1 MAVSHSGECQHEKR
15 SLTTA
20 LLDQIASSRMVTTGA
35 IIPPT
40 NVADYS
46 RVDLGESVRMSL
58 MLTPRTR
65 GPLKE
70 QVLEVL
76 AAMDTALAKVE
87 HRMMV
92 TFQTVFL
99 RDPKYQKDCEEI
111 FCKHYGSDAPVTS
124 FVLQPPCSGA
134 ALAVEAWAIGGKG
147 VRVERLGP
155 HSLSVS
161 YDSVRWIHCAGL
173 SSRPHQTGVYAQTIE
188 VLNKIG
194 EALRLSN
201 SAFENVVRTWFYLGH
216 ITGEEG
222 QNQRYKEFN
231 RARTDFYQHVSF
243 CCSHPFPNIP
253 QGIYP
258 ASTGIG
264 MNGTDLVAG
273 CLALQTKRKDAFLLP
288 LENPQQTPAY
298 AYHPKYSPQS
308 PKFSRA
314 KALILGGYITTWISG
329 TASVVNSESIY
340 PADIQKQTHQTID
353 NIENLLSSE
362 NFAFHGIRG
371 AGAELRDLAKIRV
384 YLKKA
389 EDYAKCRTICE
400 SRFGAVPAIYAIAD
414 ICRPELLVEI
424 EGVAFSRCSAADP
437 ASRPPA

>member
-1 MAVSHSGECQHEKR
+1 
-15 SLTTA
+15 
-20 LLDQIASSRMVTTGA
+20 MVTTGA
-35 IIPPT
+35 LVPPAGI
-40 NVADYS
+40 ADFS

-58 MLTPRTR
+58 MLTPQSR
-65 GPLKE
+65 GSLKE
-70 QVLEVL
+70 QVLEIIS
-76 AAMDTALAKVE
+76 AMDAALAKVE
-87 HRMMV
+87 RRMV
-92 TFQTVFL
+92 ITFQTVFL
-99 RDPKYQKDCEEI
+99 RDPKHQKECEQI
-111 FCKHYGSDAPVTS
+111 FLKHYGSDAPVTS

-147 VRVERLGP
+147 VRIERLGP
-155 HSLSVS
+155 HTLAIS
-161 YDSVRWIHCAGL
+161 YDGVRWTHCAGVR
-173 SSRPHQTGVYAQTIE
+173 SKPHQTGVYAQTSE
-188 VLNKIG
+188 VLKKMG
-194 EALRLSN
+194 EALKLSDIG
-201 SAFENVVRTWFYLGH
+201 FEHVVRTWFYLGN
-216 ITGEEG
+216 ITGADGE
-222 QNQRYKEFN
+222 NQRYKEFN
-231 RARTDFYQHVSF
+231 RARTDFYQHVNF
-243 CCSHPFPNIP
+243 CSSHQFPNIP

-314 KALILGGYITTWISG
+314 KALILGSYITTWISG
-329 TASVVNSESIY
+329 TASVLHSESVY
-340 PADIQKQTHQTID
+340 PADIQKQTDQTIE

-384 YLKKA
+384 YLKRP
-389 EDYAKCRTICE
+389 EDYAKCKSICE
-400 SRFGAVPAIYAIAD
+400 SRFGSVPAIYAVAD

-424 EGVAFSRCSAADP
+424 EGVAFSPCSTMEF
-437 ASRPPA
+437 ASGNDKSARG